1 MKFKFLLKKSITVA
15 LIIFT
20 IIMAVCFGFICYRL
34 AVFGPDAFS
43 IVSITISLIF
53 FVLAGLILFNTHYVF
68 SEDELKVC
76 LGVMTQHIKYND
88 IVAIKNYIKHK
99 EMFIIFRP
107 NKQKEEGD
115 LTQILINIKPEL
127 YTDFVE
133 ELKRKNSMIMYDEI
147 NQDLSET
154 DEEKHE

>member
-1 MKFKFLLKKSITVA
+1 M
-15 LIIFT
+15 
-20 IIMAVCFGFICYRL
+20 
-34 AVFGPDAFS
+34 
-43 IVSITISLIF
+43 
-53 FVLAGLILFNTHYVF
+53 LFNTHYVF
-68 SEDELKVC
+68 SDLELKVC
-76 LGVMTQHIKYND
+76 LGIMTQHIKYTD

-127 YTDFVE
+127 YTDFAE

-147 NQDLSET
+147 NQDLAIE
-154 DEEKHE
+154 DEAKNE